1 MDIEKIKRKSH
12 KLATYATIV
21 KQIANLSTATTV
33 KVGCMALRNDFSRIA
48 SFGYNG
54 SFKGDTIKEETGTEE
69 ESLDPGCSG
78 FIHAEINMIAKFQ
91 EKDPENY
98 VVLLTLS
105 PCKMCSKVLIN
116 SGFKHVYWIDDY
128 RDQSH
133 FGMFKTAGVTIGNME
148 TLLDLSFDKSTS
160 PWI

>member
-1 MDIEKIKRKSH
+1 
-12 KLATYATIV
+12 
-21 KQIANLSTATTV
+21 
-33 KVGCMALRNDFSRIA
+33 MALRNDFSRIA

-54 SFKGDTIKEETGTEE
+54 SFTGDTIKDETGTEE
-69 ESLDPGCSG
+69 DSLVPGCSG

-98 VVLLTLS
+98 IVLLTLS

-116 SGFKHVYWIDDY
+116 SGFKHIYWINDY

-133 FGMFKTAGVTIGNME
+133 FDMFEPIGISYGNLD
-148 TLLDLSFDKSTS
+148 TLIDNLNIFK
-160 PWI
+160 